1 MIIILG
7 IFIGLM
13 AVLLFAFVNFDNLV
27 KIEYRK
33 YKDEWTIDGK
43 PRGFFW
49 RPPESTWFSSPI
61 AMQKLSFRWLFKTPK
76 WMNNDPE
83 AIYRLK
89 RLRLFVLIF
98 NIGIIFWF
106 LISMMINGKEI

>member
-1 MIIILG
+1 MTIVLS

-13 AVLLFAFVNFDNLV
+13 GVLLVAISNFDSLV

-33 YKDEWTIDGK
+33 YKDEWIIDGK
-43 PRGFFW
+43 PHGFFW
-49 RPPESTWFSSPI
+49 RPSESTWFSSSI
-61 AMQKLSFRWLFKTPK
+61 AMQKLSFRWLFKTPQ
-76 WMNNDPE
+76 WISNDPE

-98 NIGIIFWF
+98 NIGIVIWF
-106 LISMMINGKEI
+106 IINIIMM